1 MIGLLPISNNGFGI
15 FNDFQIFVYPYHHK
29 ELLLSLNKTII
40 SFIYN
45 VI

>member
-1 MIGLLPISNNGFGI
+1 MIGLLPISNNGLVFLMTL
-15 FNDFQIFVYPYHHK
+15 QIFDPYHHK